1 MDGAR
6 WNREEHCV
14 DDQIPGELYS
24 SVPLIHFK
32 PQARIDRSVTNP
44 DDYECPAYKTGARKG
59 TLSTTGLSTNM
70 ILAVYLPCQQPK
82 EMWVRRAAALLCQL
96 ND

>member
-6 WNREEHCV
+6 WNRDEQSV
-14 DDQIPGELYS
+14 DEQNPGELYS
-24 SVPLIHFK
+24 PVPLIHFK
-32 PQARIDRSVTNP
+32 PTQNVERNIEEL
-44 DDYECPAYKTGARKG
+44 YECPAYKTGARKG

-70 ILAVYLPCQQPK
+70 ILAVWLPSQVSPQV
-82 EMWVRRAAALLCQL
+82 WVRRAAALLCQL